1 MSNRNVYPTNGFVI
15 QDREGYRTFQYDET
29 VKILK
34 KKNSPKL
41 KDPKY
46 MKRLK
51 LNIYG
56 QNWKG

>member
-1 MSNRNVYPTNGFVI
+1 MSNTNVYPTNGFVI
-15 QDREGYRTFQYDET
+15 QDREGFRTFQYEET

-41 KDPKY
+41 KDQEY
-46 MKRLK
+46 MKKLK

-56 QNWKG
+56 QNWIG